1 MIKVFDKKLLFSIC
15 GIILIFLLIFTIYM
29 ENQVTYTNGDA
40 LSNKKIGWG
49 IKREKD
55 HKRPDVG
62 KENAELIEYS
72 GHGLYGVINGKEILF
87 GNKKLMEKYDGI
99 YIGNEEKKYIYLTFD
114 EGYEAGYTEQILDV
128 LKENDV
134 KATFFITAH
143 YLNTAEDLVKRM
155 IDEGHIV
162 GNHTVNHKSLPDISN
177 EEIKD
182 EVMKLH
188 QAIYEKTGY
197 EMKYMRPPKGEFN
210 ERTLKKTQELGYKT
224 VMWSFAYF
232 DWDEKKQGR
241 EEYGKKKIMD
251 NLHNGEIMLL
261 HGNSKDNANA
271 LDSIIKEAKAE
282 GYEFKSLDEF
292 ER

>member
-1 MIKVFDKKLLFSIC
+1 
-15 GIILIFLLIFTIYM
+15 
-29 ENQVTYTNGDA
+29 
-40 LSNKKIGWG
+40 
-49 IKREKD
+49 
-55 HKRPDVG
+55 
-62 KENAELIEYS
+62 
-72 GHGLYGVINGKEILF
+72 
-87 GNKKLMEKYDGI
+87 MEKYDGI

-188 QAIYEKTGY
+188 QSIYEKTGY
-197 EMKYMRPPKGEFN
+197 EMKYIRPPKGEYS
-210 ERTLKKTQELGYKT
+210 ERTLAVTKELGYT
-224 VMWSFAYF
+224 NVMWTFGYL
-232 DWDEKKQGR
+232 DYDENVQKGT
-241 EEYGKKKIMD
+241 EYAKKIVLD

>member
-1 MIKVFDKKLLFSIC
+1 MKKIRIYISILLIVSILLT
-15 GIILIFLLIFTIYM
+15 GILITKNNKAI
-29 ENQVTYTNGDA
+29 EASASSN

-62 KENAELIEYS
+62 KEN
-72 GHGLYGVINGKEILF
+72 KE
-87 GNKKLMEKYDGI
+87 LMEKYNGI
-99 YIGNEEKKYIYLTFD
+99 YIGNENKKYIYLTFD
-114 EGYEAGYTEQILDV
+114 EGYEAGYTEKILDV

-143 YLNTAEDLVKRM
+143 YLNTAEELVKRM
-155 IDEGHIV
+155 VNEGHIV
-162 GNHTVNHKSLPDISN
+162 GNHTVNHKTLPEISDKEI
-177 EEIKD
+177 EE
-182 EVMKLH
+182 EVMGLH

-197 EMKYMRPPKGEFN
+197 EMKYIRPPKGEYS
-210 ERTLKKTQELGYKT
+210 ERSLDATNKLGYTT
-224 VMWSFAYF
+224 VMWTFGYM
-232 DWDEKKQGR
+232 DYDENKQKGT
-241 EEYGKKKIMD
+241 EYAKKIILD

-261 HGNSKDNANA
+261 HGNSKDNANV
-271 LDSIIKEAKAE
+271 LDEIIKRAKAE

>member
-1 MIKVFDKKLLFSIC
+1 MKKIRIYISI
-15 GIILIFLLIFTIYM
+15 LLIVSILLTGMLITKNNKAI
-29 ENQVTYTNGDA
+29 ETSASSN

-62 KENAELIEYS
+62 KEN
-72 GHGLYGVINGKEILF
+72 KE
-87 GNKKLMEKYDGI
+87 LMEKYNGI
-99 YIGNEEKKYIYLTFD
+99 YIGNENKKYIYLTFD
-114 EGYEAGYTEQILDV
+114 EGYEAGYTDKILDI

-143 YLNTAEDLVKRM
+143 YLNTAEELVKRM
-155 IDEGHIV
+155 VNEGHIV
-162 GNHTVNHKSLPDISN
+162 GNHTVNHKTLPEISDK
-177 EEIKD
+177 EID
-182 EVMKLH
+182 EEVMGLH

-197 EMKYMRPPKGEFN
+197 EMKYIRPPKGEYS
-210 ERTLKKTQELGYKT
+210 ERSLDATNKLGYTT
-224 VMWSFAYF
+224 VMWTFGYM
-232 DWDEKKQGR
+232 DYDENKQKGT
-241 EEYGKKKIMD
+241 EYAKKIILD

-261 HGNSKDNANA
+261 HGNSKDNANV
-271 LDSIIKEAKAE
+271 LDEIIKSAKAE

>member
-29 ENQVTYTNGDA
+29 KNQVTYTNGDA

-62 KENAELIEYS
+62 KKNAE
-72 GHGLYGVINGKEILF
+72 
-87 GNKKLMEKYDGI
+87 LMEKYDGI

-197 EMKYMRPPKGEFN
+197 EMKYIRPPKGEYS
-210 ERTLKKTQELGYKT
+210 ERTLAVTKELGYT
-224 VMWSFAYF
+224 NVMWTFGYL
-232 DWDEKKQGR
+232 DYDENVQKGT
-241 EEYGKKKIMD
+241 EYAKKIVLD

>member
-1 MIKVFDKKLLFSIC
+1 MIKIFDKKLLFTIC
-15 GIILIFLLIFTIYM
+15 AIVLIFLLIFTIYK
-29 ENQVTYTNGDA
+29 ENQIVYTNGSS

-62 KENAELIEYS
+62 KENAEL
-72 GHGLYGVINGKEILF
+72 
-87 GNKKLMEKYDGI
+87 MEKYNGI
-99 YIGNEEKKYIYLTFD
+99 YIGNADKKYIYLTFD

-143 YLNTAEDLVKRM
+143 YLNTAEELVKRM
-155 IDEGHIV
+155 IHEGHIV
-162 GNHTVNHKSLPDISN
+162 GNHTVNHKSLPDISD

-188 QAIYEKTGY
+188 QSIYEKMGY
-197 EMKYMRPPKGEFN
+197 EMKYIRPPKGEYS
-210 ERTLKKTQELGYKT
+210 ERTLAITKELGYT
-224 VMWSFAYF
+224 NVMWTFGYL
-232 DWDEKKQGR
+232 DYDEGKQKGTD
-241 EEYGKKKIMD
+241 YAKKIILD

-261 HGNSKDNANA
+261 HGNSKDNANV
-271 LDSIIKEAKAE
+271 LDSVIKEAKAE

>member
-1 MIKVFDKKLLFSIC
+1 MIKVFDKKILFSIC
-15 GIILIFLLIFTIYM
+15 GIILIFLLFFTIFQ
-29 ENQVTYTNGDA
+29 ENQIMYTNGSE

-49 IKREKD
+49 IKREKN

-62 KENAELIEYS
+62 KENAEL
-72 GHGLYGVINGKEILF
+72 
-87 GNKKLMEKYDGI
+87 MEKYNGI

-155 IDEGHIV
+155 VSERHIV
-162 GNHTVNHKSLPDISN
+162 GNHTVNHKSLPDISD
-177 EEIKD
+177 EEIKE

-188 QAIYEKTGY
+188 QSIYEKTGY
-197 EMKYMRPPKGEFN
+197 EMKYIRPPKGEYS
-210 ERTLKKTQELGYKT
+210 ERTLAVTKELGYT
-224 VMWSFAYF
+224 NVMWTFGYL
-232 DWDEKKQGR
+232 DYDENNQKGA
-241 EEYGKKKIMD
+241 EYAKKIILD

-261 HGNSKDNANA
+261 HGNSKDNANV
-271 LDSIIKEAKAE
+271 LDSVIKEAKSE